1 MGKTLVILVS
11 TLKYSQPPNFT
22 DMETEA
28 KAKKSEMTCP
38 MLHDFIMLK
47 MGL

>member
-1 MGKTLVILVS
+1 MGKTPVILVS
-11 TLKYSQPPNFT
+11 TLKHSQPPNFT